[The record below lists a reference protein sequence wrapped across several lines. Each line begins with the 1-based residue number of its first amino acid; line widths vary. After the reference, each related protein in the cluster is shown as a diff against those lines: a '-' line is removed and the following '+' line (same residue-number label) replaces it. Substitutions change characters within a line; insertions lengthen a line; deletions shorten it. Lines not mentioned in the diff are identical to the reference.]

1 METISLILLV
11 FVLGLRHGLDA
22 DHLACIDGLTR
33 YNVRLNSAIARWVG
47 LLFSFGHGLVVTII
61 AAILGIFMKSFTIP
75 DLVNT
80 LVTWFSTLSL
90 FAIGTL
96 NLFNLMRKKSTEN
109 EDFRVSGIKGKFL
122 PKMLKETTN
131 PFFVI
136 LIGGLFALA
145 AETVSQTSMWA
156 IAAGNTASYMP
167 VLLGIIFML
176 GMMITDTLDS
186 IVAFRLIKES
196 NRLGQS
202 ASRVMGWVIVVLAYG
217 VSFYQAFTFFFP
229 WAEVDYEILGVMLFT
244 AFVLIYLF
252 ISYRI
257 KKQMEITLKN

>member
-33 YNVRLNSAIARWVG
+33 YNGRLNSSIARWVG

-96 NLFNLMRKKSTEN
+96 NLFNLLRKKSTEN

-186 IVAFRLIKES
+186 IVAFRLLKES

-229 WAEVDYEILGVMLFT
+229 WAELDYEILGVMLFT
-244 AFVLIYLF
+244 AFVLSYLF

>member
-33 YNVRLNSAIARWVG
+33 YNGRLNSSIARWVG

-75 DLVNT
+75 DLVST

-96 NLFNLMRKKSTEN
+96 NLFNLLWKKSTEN

-186 IVAFRLIKES
+186 IVAFRLLKES

-229 WAEVDYEILGVMLFT
+229 WAELDYEILGVMLFT
-244 AFVLIYLF
+244 AFVLSYLF

-257 KKQMEITLKN
+257 KKQMEITVKN

>member
-1 METISLILLV
+1 METISLIFLV
-11 FVLGLRHGLDA
+11 FILGLRHGLDA

-33 YNVRLNSAIARWVG
+33 YNGRMNSPIARWVG
-47 LLFSFGHGLVVTII
+47 LLFSFGHGLVVTCI
-61 AAILGIFMKSFTIP
+61 ATILGIFMKSFTIP
-75 DLVNT
+75 DLVNA
-80 LVTWFSTLSL
+80 LVTWISIVSL

-96 NLFNLMRKKSTEN
+96 NIFNLLRTKSSAE
-109 EDFRVSGIKGKFL
+109 EDFQVKGIKGKFL

-167 VLLGIIFML
+167 VLLGIIFMA
-176 GMMITDTLDS
+176 GMMITDTFDS
-186 IVAFRLIKES
+186 IVAFRLIKDS

-202 ASRVMGWVIVVLAYG
+202 ASRFMGWVIVALAYG
-217 VSFYQAFTFFFP
+217 VSFYEAFTFFFP
-229 WAEVDYEILGVMLFT
+229 SAELDFEILGVMLF
-244 AFVLIYLF
+244 VLFGLSYVIV
-252 ISYRI
+252 SYRI
-257 KKQMEITLKN
+257 KKQLDISVKN